1 MSNYYTILTN
11 LGAALHANAQVMQ
24 TTVPWTHMCLGD
36 GAGAPV
42 VPVQTQTALKREVH
56 RLPITDIAQH
66 PDNPNWLIVEAVVPS
81 DVGGWTVRE
90 TAIYGGANG
99 AQCIAVGNYPETYK
113 PVLAEGA
120 AREMVMRMVVEIS
133 STATVKLTIDPAVA
147 IASRAWVES
156 LLASPQKRGLVKLA
170 TVDESKEGVRPDVA
184 VTPEGLGAA
193 LAEVGGLPRFTPYI
207 WGGRAGAMPQG
218 DTQSSGQQLTDLM
231 YPTMRAEVAATQF
244 TCTETEWQ
252 ADPYKR
258 VTHWS
263 LGDGAAW
270 MRPPDKNGVQPGNVG
285 AFYGVGANPAGA
297 KPGTAVIDAMRNIV
311 GRINAN
317 PDSAYQFL
325 GDGPFGTSGALEV
338 EYRNSSGVT
347 DAAAHLYMGSALKF
361 DASKSL
367 PAGTTTDPV
376 TGEFRPR
383 TWYGI
388 WMIRMYGR
396 VTNAGDLDAPAL
408 NARMDL
414 LAAGLATLDS
424 KLDSV
429 ILYPNGTAA
438 APANAV
444 AQARYV
450 IPNPFPGFHV
460 ICHAEIKIGNNW
472 GGTSW
477 HYDGTN
483 QNSYGVH
490 AEVFGAAA
498 ESIVVQVG
506 KYVLGGSINGGDS
519 FGNSSQ
525 VSTAPFRLVVK
536 KMKGAM

>member
-1 MSNYYTILTN
+1 VSTYYTLLTN

-36 GAGAPV
+36 GGGAPV

-56 RLPITDIAQH
+56 RLAITDIAQH
-66 PDNPNWLIVEAVVPS
+66 PDNPNWLIVEAVVPG

-156 LLASPQKRGLVKLA
+156 LVATPQKRGLVKLA

-193 LAEVGGLPRFTPYI
+193 LAEVGGLPRFTPYV
-207 WGGRAGAMPQG
+207 WGGLAGAIPQG

-231 YPTMRAEVAATQF
+231 YPTMRAEVTATQF
-244 TCTETEWQ
+244 TCTEAQWQ

-263 LGDGAAW
+263 LGDGASW

-297 KPGTAVIDAMRNIV
+297 LLGTAVLDQMQGHKFDV
-311 GRINAN
+311 
-317 PDSAYQFL
+317 
-325 GDGPFGTSGALEV
+325 PFGPSATDTPTMSGGVQYTVLFGSTSK
-338 EYRNSSGVT
+338 STIVT
-347 DAAAHLYMGSALKF
+347 D
-361 DASKSL
+361 
-367 PAGTTTDPV
+367 GTN
-376 TGEFRPR
+376 GEPRVGAETRPR

-396 VTNAGDLDAPAL
+396 VVNPGALNAAAL
-408 NARMDL
+408 NARLDL
-414 LAAGLATLDS
+414 IDARVATLEGRHKALGDGQTRTNAAYVTGTAYTNLRGRSIWVEATANVTTANGALQLQLLRSGIWVLADIGQYATVGANVTAGGVILPDEAFRFVTTGVTIAAGL
-424 KLDSV
+424 
-429 ILYPNGTAA
+429 
-438 APANAV
+438 
-444 AQARYV
+444 
-450 IPNPFPGFHV
+450 
-460 ICHAEIKIGNNW
+460 EI
-472 GGTSW
+472 S
-477 HYDGTN
+477 
-483 QNSYGVH
+483 
-490 AEVFGAAA
+490 
-498 ESIVVQVG
+498 
-506 KYVLGGSINGGDS
+506 
-519 FGNSSQ
+519 
-525 VSTAPFRLVVK
+525 
-536 KMKGAM
+536 

>member
-56 RLPITDIAQH
+56 RLAITDIAQH

-207 WGGRAGAMPQG
+207 WGGLAGAMPQG

-231 YPTMRAEVAATQF
+231 YPTTRAEVTATQF
-244 TCTETEWQ
+244 TCTEAQWQ

-263 LGDGAAW
+263 LGDGASW

-297 KPGTAVIDAMRNIV
+297 KPGTAVADAMQGHHHTVV
-311 GRINAN
+311 GRTTT
-317 PDSAYQFL
+317 
-325 GDGPFGTSGALEV
+325 TS
-338 EYRNSSGVT
+338 
-347 DAAAHLYMGSALKF
+347 
-361 DASKSL
+361 
-367 PAGTTTDPV
+367 GTTTDNYLYDGPGGNYGPRSNIKAGDAISDGV
-376 TGEFRPR
+376 NGDPRISSETRPR

-396 VTNAGDLDAPAL
+396 VTNAGDLNAPAL
-408 NARMDL
+408 NARLDVIDARVATLEGRQRSLGDGQTWQNVTASRAAGTTYTNTTGRSIFVRLVFVSSWPGSRTLYVDGAAVDTQRIDSSITSAMAL
-414 LAAGLATLDS
+414 LAIVPAGSTYSLIAGATGISMWMEL
-424 KLDSV
+424 
-429 ILYPNGTAA
+429 
-438 APANAV
+438 
-444 AQARYV
+444 R
-450 IPNPFPGFHV
+450 
-460 ICHAEIKIGNNW
+460 
-472 GGTSW
+472 
-477 HYDGTN
+477 
-483 QNSYGVH
+483 
-490 AEVFGAAA
+490 
-498 ESIVVQVG
+498 
-506 KYVLGGSINGGDS
+506 
-519 FGNSSQ
+519 
-525 VSTAPFRLVVK
+525 
-536 KMKGAM
+536 

>member
-1 MSNYYTILTN
+1 MSTYYTLLTN
-11 LGAALHANAQVMQ
+11 LGAALHANAVVMQ

-36 GAGAPV
+36 GGGAPV

-56 RLPITDIAQH
+56 RLAITDIAQH
-66 PDNPNWLIVEAVVPS
+66 PDNPNWLIVEAVVPG

-156 LLASPQKRGLVKLA
+156 LVATPQKRGLVKLA

-193 LAEVGGLPRFTPYI
+193 LAEVGGLPRFTPYV
-207 WGGRAGAMPQG
+207 WGGLAGAIPQG

-231 YPTMRAEVAATQF
+231 YPTMRAEVTATQF
-244 TCTETEWQ
+244 TCTEAQWQ

-263 LGDGAAW
+263 LGDGASW

-285 AFYGVGANPAGA
+285 AFYGVGANPAGG
-297 KPGTAVIDAMRNIV
+297 KPGTAVTDAIRNIT
-311 GRINAN
+311 GTFAGGEASGS
-317 PDSAYQFL
+317 P
-325 GDGPFGTSGALEV
+325 GDGAFKREGA
-338 EYRNSSGVT
+338 SSSQNGNV
-347 DAAAHLYMGSALKF
+347 YPQYFFSF
-361 DASKSL
+361 DASRVV
-367 PAGTTTDPV
+367 PV
-376 TGEFRPR
+376 ASENRPK

-396 VTNAGDLDAPAL
+396 VTNAGDLNAPAL

-414 LAAGLATLDS
+414 IDARVAALEGKDFGVTTQKWFTTTATRLRGVPYVADQTFVLRVEVNVDS
-424 KLDSV
+424 TTGASAYADFTV
-429 ILYPNGTAA
+429 
-438 APANAV
+438 
-444 AQARYV
+444 
-450 IPNPFPGFHV
+450 
-460 ICHAEIKIGNNW
+460 
-472 GGTSW
+472 
-477 HYDGTN
+477 DG
-483 QNSYGVH
+483 
-490 AEVFGAAA
+490 EVF
-498 ESIVVQVG
+498 
-506 KYVLGGSINGGDS
+506 
-519 FGNSSQ
+519 
-525 VSTAPFRLVVK
+525 
-536 KMKGAM
+536 KGATVPYGAGALFIGEMLITKGSTFSYQLAGSFNAPTLKVREFRRGA